1 MSEGT
6 HSYYDWQV
14 STLMLAYDA
23 VEPIGRDDDKRQAE
37 RQQSVEKELQ
47 KMVHEVIPE
56 EYRRDP
62 EREFPPQVVML
73 LTRAVLQRA
82 AGIVGLLSEAA

>member
-14 STLMLAYDA
+14 STLMLAYDVA
-23 VEPIGRDDDKRQAE
+23 EPIGRDDDAKQNQ
-37 RQQSVEKELQ
+37 RQQAVEKELQ
-47 KMVHEVIPE
+47 RMVHEVIPE
-56 EYRRDP
+56 EYRNNPD
-62 EREFPPQVVML
+62 REFPPQVVML

-82 AGIVGLLSEAA
+82 GRIVGLLPEGA

>member
-14 STLMLAYDA
+14 STLMLAYDV
-23 VEPIGRDDDKRQAE
+23 VEPIDRDDSLRQNQ
-37 RQQSVEKELQ
+37 RQEAVEKELQ

-56 EYRRDP
+56 EYRKNP

-73 LTRAVLQRA
+73 LTRAVLERA
-82 AGIVGLLSEAA
+82 ARIVGLLGAGT